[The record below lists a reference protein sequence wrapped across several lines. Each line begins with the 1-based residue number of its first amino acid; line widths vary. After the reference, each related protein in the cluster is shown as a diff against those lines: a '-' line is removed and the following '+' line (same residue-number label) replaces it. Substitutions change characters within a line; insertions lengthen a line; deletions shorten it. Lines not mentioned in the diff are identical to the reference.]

1 MDDIDRH
8 LQNVQEHARIHFANI
23 HFTRE
28 LARQNY
34 DPGCIICHP
43 VRNDG
48 HAEFYHFWNWYQQQT
63 TAYQY
68 SQQTVDLFNTMNRSN
83 DPAIWNI
90 AVYRIVRSCRYYEL
104 PTELEPLQLGILQA
118 FRRTNRFTIQPDFDI
133 FAPTT
138 SEEEIEEEDESEDLD
153 EQEEEQEDS
162 DEPVEEQES
171 DDDRLTPLRIRVIDE
186 DDNEVFVENLEE
198 IEDYPE
204 EINHEG
210 NEEPQH
216 GQPVELIEE
225 MNRRFNYD
233 FNLGDNEDVDE
244 DNLYANI

>member
-1 MDDIDRH
+1 MDDIDRN
-8 LQNVQEHARIHFANI
+8 LQNVQEHARIHLANI

-28 LARQNY
+28 LARANY

-48 HAEFYHFWNWYQQQT
+48 HMEFYNFWNWYQQQT

-83 DPAIWNI
+83 DSAIWNI

-138 SEEEIEEEDESEDLD
+138 SEEEIEEEDEPESLD
-153 EQEEEQEDS
+153 EQEDS

-186 DDNEVFVENLEE
+186 DDNEIFV
-198 IEDYPE
+198 
-204 EINHEG
+204 
-210 NEEPQH
+210 
-216 GQPVELIEE
+216 
-225 MNRRFNYD
+225 
-233 FNLGDNEDVDE
+233 
-244 DNLYANI
+244 DNL